1 MKKAIYLYVTLCLL
15 TILTGCGGGQMPRE
29 LQAVSEIIN
38 DHPDSALVL
47 LDSMEVKKATWNK
60 DVRMR
65 YDLLRL
71 KAQNKAGVLFSS
83 DSLAKT
89 LTGYFDSHGSRND
102 RLLTRYLLGR
112 AYQNMGDA
120 PMALQTYFDAIEQ
133 ADTTA
138 TDCDYNTLMGV
149 YGQMAM
155 IFHQQNLPHDE
166 IRAINHYADCISRF
180 GSEIEVIEARSQR
193 IRPYYLL
200 GEKDSV
206 LQIINDTYKSLL
218 KLGNR
223 HDAADWVGPSIYLY
237 LERGELE
244 QARQMKDIFEN
255 ESNLFDEQGN
265 IAIGREFHYVIRGFY
280 DLACYHTDSAE
291 YHFRK
296 ALRYGHASDCYK
308 GLMTVYQERHN
319 ADSVI
324 HYALLF
330 ETAQDSLH
338 NQMRTDAVHQM
349 SALYDYTRS
358 QQQAEREAQKART
371 ARTWAVAIIVLA
383 TLIVAIIVYYYRRGQ
398 ARRRREILRLDK
410 ALSDAKAEREGILH
424 ELTRLK
430 AQDYEGL
437 IAEKERREQE
447 LEQMIAS
454 LQSGNN
460 RQPTDN
466 LEAFADSKIAELFK
480 RKSEDKTERP
490 VPTEAEWRLLESQFC
505 KDMPATYEQFC
516 AGRKLSPLELRTC
529 ILLILG
535 YPENIIVKMTEKSP
549 QAVTT
554 AKTRANEKL
563 FGQKEAHSL
572 KSNLLRLQNRV

>member
-1 MKKAIYLYVTLCLL
+1 
-15 TILTGCGGGQMPRE
+15 MPKE

-38 DHPDSALVL
+38 DNPDSALLL
-47 LDSMEVKKATWNK
+47 LDSMEVKKAIWNK
-60 DVRMR
+60 DTHMR

-71 KAQNKAGVLFSS
+71 KAQNKAGILFSS
-83 DSLAKT
+83 DSLAKS
-89 LTGYFDSHGSRND
+89 LADHFDRNGSHND

-120 PMALQTYFDAIEQ
+120 PMALQTYLDAIEQ

-149 YGQMAM
+149 YGQMAQ

-166 IRAINHYADCISRF
+166 IRAVNHYIDCIRHF
-180 GSEIEVIEARSQR
+180 GDETEVIEARSQL

-200 GEKDSV
+200 GEKDTI
-206 LQIINDTYKSLL
+206 LQIIKDTYQSLL
-218 KLGNR
+218 RLGNR
-223 HDAADWVGPSIYLY
+223 HDAADWLGSSIYLY

-244 QARQMKDIFEN
+244 KARQMKEIFET
-255 ESNLFDEQGN
+255 ESNLFDSLGN
-265 IAIGREFHYVIRGFY
+265 IAPGREFNYVIRGFY
-280 DLACYHTDSAE
+280 YLAFHNVDSAE

-296 ALRYGHASDCYK
+296 ALPYGHVSDCYK

-319 ADSVI
+319 ADSVM

-330 ETAQDSLH
+330 EAAQDSLH

-371 ARTWAVAIIVLA
+371 ARTWTAAIIVLA
-383 TLIVAIIVYYYRRGQ
+383 LLIVSLIVYYYRRSQ
-398 ARRRREILRLDK
+398 AKRRMEILRLDK
-410 ALSDAKAEREGILH
+410 ALSDAKTEREGILK
-424 ELTRLK
+424 ELNRLK

-454 LQSGNN
+454 LQSSSSH
-460 RQPTDN
+460 QLTDN
-466 LEAFADSKIAELFK
+466 LEVFADSKIAVLFK

-490 VPTEAEWRLLESQFC
+490 IPSEAEWRLLESQFC
-505 KDMPATYEQFC
+505 KDMPTSYEQFC

-535 YPENIIVKMTEKSP
+535 YPESVIVKMTEKLP
-549 QAVTT
+549 QVVTT

-563 FGQKEAHSL
+563 FGQKEAYSL
-572 KSNLLRLQNRV
+572 KSNLLRIKNRV

>member
-1 MKKAIYLYVTLCLL
+1 MRKAIYLYIICAIIV
-15 TILTGCGGGQMPRE
+15 LTGCRSEQMPKD
-29 LQAVSEIIN
+29 LQAVSEILN
-38 DHPDSALVL
+38 DDPDSALVL
-47 LDSMEVKKATWNK
+47 LDSMETEKATWNK
-60 DVRMR
+60 DTHMR

-71 KAQNKAGVLFSS
+71 KAQNKAGIFFSS
-83 DSLAKT
+83 DSLAKS
-89 LTGYFDSHGSRND
+89 LADHFDRNGSHND

-120 PMALQTYFDAIEQ
+120 PMALQTYLDAIEQ

-149 YGQMAM
+149 YGQMAQ

-166 IRAINHYADCISRF
+166 IRAVNHYIDCIRHF
-180 GSEIEVIEARSQR
+180 GDEMEVIEARSQL

-200 GEKDSV
+200 GEKDTV
-206 LQIINDTYKSLL
+206 LQIINDTYQSLL
-218 KLGNR
+218 RLGNR
-223 HDAADWVGPSIYLY
+223 HDAADWLGPSIYLY

-244 QARQMKDIFEN
+244 KARQMKEIFET
-255 ESNLFDEQGN
+255 ESNLFDSLGN
-265 IAIGREFHYVIRGFY
+265 IAPGREFHYVIRGFY
-280 DLACYHTDSAE
+280 DLFFHHVDSAE

-296 ALRYGHASDCYK
+296 ALPYGHVSECYK
-308 GLMTVYQERHN
+308 GLMTVYQERQN
-319 ADSVI
+319 ADSVM

-330 ETAQDSLH
+330 EVAQDSLH
-338 NQMRTDAVHQM
+338 NEMRTDAIHQM

-358 QQQAEREAQKART
+358 RQQAEREAQKART
-371 ARTWAVAIIVLA
+371 ARTWIGAILVLA
-383 TLIVAIIVYYYRRGQ
+383 MLIVAIIVDYYRRSQ
-398 ARRRREILRLDK
+398 AKRRREILWLDK
-410 ALSDAKAEREGILH
+410 ALSDAKTEREGILQ

-454 LQSGNN
+454 LQSGSD

-466 LEAFADSKIAELFK
+466 LEAFADSKIATLFK

-505 KDMPATYEQFC
+505 KDMPATFERFC
-516 AGRKLSPLELRTC
+516 AGRQLSPLELRTC

-572 KSNLLRLQNRV
+572 KSNLLRL

>member
-1 MKKAIYLYVTLCLL
+1 MRKAIYLYIICAIIV
-15 TILTGCGGGQMPRE
+15 LTGCRSEQMPKD
-29 LQAVSEIIN
+29 LQAVSEILN
-38 DHPDSALVL
+38 DDPDSALVL
-47 LDSMEVKKATWNK
+47 LDSMETEKATWNK
-60 DVRMR
+60 DTHMR

-71 KAQNKAGVLFSS
+71 KAQNKAGIFFSS
-83 DSLAKT
+83 DSLAKS
-89 LTGYFDSHGSRND
+89 LADYFDRNGSHND

-120 PMALQTYFDAIEQ
+120 PMALQTYLDAIEQ

-149 YGQMAM
+149 YGQMAQ

-166 IRAINHYADCISRF
+166 IRAVNHYIDCIRHF
-180 GSEIEVIEARSQR
+180 GDETEVIEARSQL

-200 GEKDSV
+200 GEKDTV
-206 LQIINDTYKSLL
+206 LQIIKDTYQSLL
-218 KLGNR
+218 RLGNR
-223 HDAADWVGPSIYLY
+223 HDAADWLGSSIYLY

-244 QARQMKDIFEN
+244 KARQMKEIFET
-255 ESNLFDEQGN
+255 ESNLFDSLGN
-265 IAIGREFHYVIRGFY
+265 IAPGREFHYVIRGFY
-280 DLACYHTDSAE
+280 DLAFHHVDSAE

-296 ALRYGHASDCYK
+296 AIPYGHVSDCYK

-319 ADSVI
+319 ADSVM

-330 ETAQDSLH
+330 EAAQDSLH
-338 NQMRTDAVHQM
+338 NQMRTDAIHQM

-371 ARTWAVAIIVLA
+371 ARTWTAAIIVLA
-383 TLIVAIIVYYYRRGQ
+383 LLIVSLIVYYYRRSQ
-398 ARRRREILRLDK
+398 AKRRMEILRLDK
-410 ALSDAKAEREGILH
+410 ALSDAKTEREDILQ

-447 LEQMIAS
+447 LEQTIAS
-454 LQSGNN
+454 LQSDSN
-460 RQPTDN
+460 RQTTDS
-466 LEAFADSKIAELFK
+466 LEAFADSKIAVLFK

-490 VPTEAEWRLLESQFC
+490 IPTEAEWRLLESQFC
-505 KDMPATYEQFC
+505 KDMPATYERFC
-516 AGRKLSPLELRTC
+516 AGRKLSPLELRSC

-535 YPENIIVKMTEKSP
+535 YPESVIVKMTEKLP
-549 QAVTT
+549 QVVTT

-563 FGQKEAHSL
+563 FGQKEAYSL
-572 KSNLLRLQNRV
+572 KSNLLRIKNRV

>member
-15 TILTGCGGGQMPRE
+15 TILTGCRGGQMPRE

-60 DVRMR
+60 DTRMR

-83 DSLAKT
+83 DSLAKS
-89 LTGYFDSHGSRND
+89 LTDYFDRNGSRND

-120 PMALQTYFDAIEQ
+120 PMALQTYFDAIER

-149 YGQMAM
+149 YGQMAR

-166 IRAINHYADCISRF
+166 IRAMNHYVDCIRQF
-180 GSEIEVIEARSQR
+180 GSESEVIEAKAQL
-193 IRPYYLL
+193 IKPYYLL
-200 GEKDSV
+200 GEEDTV
-206 LQIINDTYKSLL
+206 LKIINDTYLSLQRI
-218 KLGNR
+218 GHR
-223 HDAADWVGPSIYLY
+223 QDAADWVVSSIYIY
-237 LERGELE
+237 LQQGELE
-244 QARQMKDIFEN
+244 KARQMKEIFEN
-255 ESNLFDEQGN
+255 ESGLFDGQGN
-265 IAIGREFHYVIRGFY
+265 IAPGREQYYAIRGFY
-280 DLACYHTDSAE
+280 DLAFHHVDSAE
-291 YHFRK
+291 QHFRK
-296 ALRYGHASDCYK
+296 ALRYGIASDSYK
-308 GLMTVYQERHN
+308 GLMTVYRERRN
-319 ADSVI
+319 ADSVM

-330 ETAQDSLH
+330 EAAQDSLR
-338 NQMRTDAVHQM
+338 NEMRTDAIHQM

-371 ARTWAVAIIVLA
+371 ARTWTAAIIVLA
-383 TLIVAIIVYYYRRGQ
+383 ALIVALIIYYYRRSQ
-398 ARRRREILRLDK
+398 AKRRREILRLGK
-410 ALSDAKAEREGILH
+410 ALSDAKTEREGILQ

-454 LQSGNN
+454 LQSDSN
-460 RQPTDN
+460 RQQTDN
-466 LEAFADSKIAELFK
+466 LEAFADSKIATLFK

-490 VPTEAEWRLLESQFC
+490 VPTEAEWRLIESQFC
-505 KDMPATYEQFC
+505 KDMPTTYERFY

-535 YPENIIVKMTEKSP
+535 YPESVIVKMTEKSP

-563 FGQKEAHSL
+563 FGQKGAHTL
-572 KSNLLRLQNRV
+572 KSNLLRLQNRL

>member
-1 MKKAIYLYVTLCLL
+1 
-15 TILTGCGGGQMPRE
+15 MPKE
-29 LQAVSEIIN
+29 LQTVCEMVN
-38 DHPDSALVL
+38 DHPDSALMM
-47 LDSMEVKKATWNK
+47 LDGMEAEKAHWSK
-60 DVRMR
+60 DARMR

-83 DSLAKT
+83 DSLART
-89 LTGYFDSHGSRND
+89 LTDYFDSYGTRND

-138 TDCDYNTLMGV
+138 ADCDYNTLMGV

-166 IRAINHYADCISRF
+166 IRAIHHYADCISRF
-180 GSEIEVIEARSQR
+180 GSDIEVNEARSQR

-206 LQIINDTYKSLL
+206 LQIINDTYESLL

-223 HDAADWVGPSIYLY
+223 HDAADWIGPSIYLY
-237 LERGELE
+237 IERGELE
-244 QARQMKDIFEN
+244 KARQTKEIFEN

-265 IAIGREFHYVIRGFY
+265 IAAGREFHYVIRGFY
-280 DLACYHTDSAE
+280 DLAFHHTDSAE

-296 ALRYGHASDCYK
+296 ALRYGHESDCYK

-330 ETAQDSLH
+330 EAAQDSLH
-338 NQMRTDAVHQM
+338 NQMRTDAIHQM

-358 QQQAEREAQKART
+358 QQQAEQEAAKART
-371 ARTWAVAIIVLA
+371 ARTWTVAIIALA
-383 TLIVAIIVYYYRRGQ
+383 MLIVAIIVYYYRRSQ
-398 ARRRREILRLDK
+398 AKRRKEILRLDK
-410 ALSDAKAEREGILH
+410 ALSNAKNEREGILQ

-454 LQSGNN
+454 IQSGSN

-466 LEAFADSKIAELFK
+466 LEAFADSKIAVLFK

-490 VPTEAEWRLLESQFC
+490 IPTEAEWRLLESQFC
-505 KDMPATYEQFC
+505 KDMPATFERFC

-529 ILLILG
+529 ILLMLG
-535 YPENIIVKMTEKSP
+535 YPESIIVKMTEKSP

-554 AKTRANEKL
+554 AKTRSNEKL

-572 KSNLLRLQNRV
+572 KSNLLRIQNRV